1 MSDGLHSGLIAHVG
15 TLDLTRRP
23 GEEIV
28 ADLSAGELRTRA
40 APVELLADLSAPEHE
55 PDPSPVPLLSRLAG
69 DEFEVPGRGE
79 PAEG

>member
-28 ADLSAGELRTRA
+28 ADLSAGQLRSRA
-40 APVELLADLSAPEHE
+40 APIDLVADLSAREHE
-55 PDPSPVPLLSRLAG
+55 PEPSPVSLVSRLAG
-69 DEFEVPGRGE
+69 AEFDAPHQ
-79 PAEG
+79 AERAEA